1 MRRREFLRGASAFA
15 ACGFST
21 AVRARPRALKVGV
34 VGGGI
39 VGASI
44 ALHLAQAGANVTLF
58 EKIGPSRGAT
68 QNSFGF
74 LNIFDLNKHY
84 QALRLQSVLA
94 YRDLDTPLQLG
105 ITWGGYINWAND
117 HVEGGSVRALGATL
131 DGTAYAVR
139 MLTAKDFLAISPAIA
154 PGPIAAA
161 FFSPLAGH
169 VDPVWVTYRLL
180 DAAKS
185 HGAKTLFPCE
195 VFGLDFR
202 HGKLIGITT
211 AEGKFPIDRLI
222 VAAGVDSPHLLSM
235 AGFDLQLRHSPGI
248 LAHSV
253 PIPELTKIVYD
264 GPGGMEFKQMANGR
278 IVGTDSL
285 EVPDIPAHSE
295 IRQHRM
301 DFPDA
306 ALRAAHGA
314 RILGRISTVLPGAGG
329 AMLDELTL
337 GFRPMP
343 IDGFPV
349 VGPLPSAP
357 DVYVAVTHSGVTLA
371 PILGRHVSQE
381 VLTDSRVDSLAP
393 YRPTRFAGASP
404 VGAIDI
410 IPTLQFE
417 QRGFR
422 R

>member
-1 MRRREFLRGASAFA
+1 MHRREFLHGLA
-15 ACGFST
+15 GFTAYGVSP
-21 AVRARPRALKVGV
+21 AVRARSHGLKIGI

-39 VGASI
+39 VGAAI
-44 ALHLAQAGANVTLF
+44 ALHVARAGANVTLF
-58 EKIGPSRGAT
+58 EKSGPAKGAT

-94 YRDLDTPLQLG
+94 YRDMDAPLQLG

-117 HVEGGSVRALGATL
+117 SVEGESVRALGATL
-131 DGTAYAVR
+131 DGTANAVR
-139 MLTAKDFLAISPAIA
+139 ILNAKDFFAISPAIA

-169 VDPVWVTYRLL
+169 VDPVWVTYRFL

-185 HGAKTLFPCE
+185 YGAKSIYPCE
-195 VFGLDFR
+195 VYGLDFR
-202 HGKLIGITT
+202 HKQLTAITT
-211 AEGKFPIDRLI
+211 SEGKFPVDRLI
-222 VAAGVDSPHLLSM
+222 VAAGVDTPHILSM

-285 EVPDIPAHSE
+285 EAPDIPAHSE

-314 RILGRISTVLPGAGG
+314 RILKRISTVLPGASS

-349 VGPLPSAP
+349 VGPVPSAP

-381 VLTDSRVDSLAP
+381 VLTDSQIESLAP
-393 YRPTRFAGASP
+393 YRPTRFAGAAP
-404 VGAIDI
+404 VGAFGSI
-410 IPTLQFE
+410 TASLALTA
-417 QRGFR
+417 
-422 R
+422 

>member
-1 MRRREFLRGASAFA
+1 MRRREFLHGVAGLSAYSLSP
-15 ACGFST
+15 G
-21 AVRARPRALKVGV
+21 VRARSRLLKVGV
-34 VGGGI
+34 VGSGI

-44 ALHLAQAGANVTLF
+44 GFHLARGGSNVTLF
-58 EKIGPSRGAT
+58 EKQGPAKGAT

-94 YRDLDTPLQLG
+94 YRDLDTPIQLG

-117 HVEGGSVRALGATL
+117 PVEGESVRSLGATL

-139 MLTAKDFLAISPAIA
+139 VLTAKDFAAISPAIA

-169 VDPVWVTYRLL
+169 VDPVWVTYRFL

-185 HGAKTLFPCE
+185 YGAKALYPCE
-195 VFGLDFR
+195 VYGLEFR
-202 HGKLIGITT
+202 HGRLIGIRTS
-211 AEGKFPIDRLI
+211 AGKFAVDRLI
-222 VAAGVDSPHLLSM
+222 VAAGVDTSHILSM
-235 AGFDLQLRHSPGI
+235 VGFDLRLRHAPGI

-253 PIPELTKIVYD
+253 PIPELTKTVYD

-285 EVPDIPAHSE
+285 EAPDIPAHSE
-295 IRQHRM
+295 IRQQRM

-306 ALRAAHGA
+306 GLRAAHGA
-314 RILGRISTVLPGAGG
+314 RILKRISTVLPGASN
-329 AMLDELTL
+329 AILDELTL

-343 IDGFPV
+343 MDGFPV
-349 VGPLPSAP
+349 VGPVPSAP

-371 PILGRHVSQE
+371 PILGRYVSEE
-381 VLTDSRVDSLAP
+381 VLTGPLVESLAP
-393 YRPTRFAGASP
+393 YRPTRFVGAAAGAS
-404 VGAIDI
+404 VVQHAAHA
-410 IPTLQFE
+410 TA
-417 QRGFR
+417 
-422 R
+422 